1 MLFTTSPPPLHTYKL
16 VPSRWLS
23 VVIRLS
29 DSHRQRFKN
38 SGDNMEIITKKVK
51 DLKPYERNPRRND
64 EAVEYVAESISE
76 FGFKVPIVIDGDGTV
91 ICGHTRLKA
100 AKKLHLAE
108 VPCIV
113 ADDLDDEQIK
123 AFRLADNKVAEK
135 AEWDFGFLDKE
146 LGGIF
151 NFDMGKFG
159 FNFMTPEVKK
169 KNKLDTKTRKA
180 NILNLERAQFPG
192 VGKYDTPEI
201 QPVYQLPEITDWIP
215 FDFMLSD
222 KRSPEEKQKNRSSFF
237 PR

>member
-1 MLFTTSPPPLHTYKL
+1 MADDKTQLGRHIWWHTVIFGADIPRPFGSTPTLHTYKL

-29 DSHRQRFKN
+29 DSRRQRFKN

-113 ADDLDDEQIK
+113 ADDLDDE
-123 AFRLADNKVAEK
+123 R
-135 AEWDFGFLDKE
+135 
-146 LGGIF
+146 
-151 NFDMGKFG
+151 
-159 FNFMTPEVKK
+159 
-169 KNKLDTKTRKA
+169 
-180 NILNLERAQFPG
+180 
-192 VGKYDTPEI
+192 
-201 QPVYQLPEITDWIP
+201 
-215 FDFMLSD
+215 
-222 KRSPEEKQKNRSSFF
+222 
-237 PR
+237 